1 MMHADTFYSVGL
13 FIVWAAPDVVFM
25 DYSLIPA
32 SPIKMLSE
40 EKEEKRSR
48 GRVKSKAVNNRT
60 GEKKTKKNNLVYL
73 KITRDCGDLH

>member
-13 FIVWAAPDVVFM
+13 FIVWAAPDVFM

-32 SPIKMLSE
+32 SPIKLLSE

-60 GEKKTKKNNLVYL
+60 GEKKQKR
-73 KITRDCGDLH
+73 IIWFI